1 MVEFCLYVAYGQ
13 LPLYICNGS
22 GKTDEY
28 MVACFVYR
36 DRLYIYMCM
45 YLRIHISE
53 PRGQEA
59 VLELGVA
66 KPSPRARHRFKTEPF
81 QREAHESAGQTLSFQ
96 VGQLNLVPKV
106 VALALS
112 SYLWSVCGEQTNIS
126 LKLCFVYHWLLSR
139 PV

>member
-1 MVEFCLYVAYGQ
+1 MASYLCTYVMG
-13 LPLYICNGS
+13 LERRMNIWLHVLYIEI
-22 GKTDEY
+22 D
-28 MVACFVYR
+28 
-36 DRLYIYMCM
+36 YIYMCM
-45 YLRIHISE
+45 YLRTHISE